1 MICPANLLSH
11 HNMKIISHHPFLI
24 TVLTIASLATSRA
37 DQYYGY
43 DERDYHGG
51 EHHMSSTEK
60 VIAGAAVAALAV
72 AAAKDSQR
80 RQNAEPQYYRGEAPP
95 PPDYRGQD
103 HVVVVR
109 IRNAD
114 GACIPVYLHR
124 TPSGYVGP
132 RGEYY
137 PSMPS
142 AEALGRM
149 YGGWDERPQS
159 RPSGQPRPSAPKA
172 SVEQGRVRILR
183 DGRTVATVRP
193 AMPNVERY
201 KFTNSNQQI
210 IIKSR
215 GNHGPATVELFN
227 ISDGSLADKVLAFA
241 IKGGKPSWAR
251 GWED

>member
-1 MICPANLLSH
+1 MKASH
-11 HNMKIISHHPFLI
+11 F
-24 TVLTIASLATSRA
+24 TRLATVACTICSLSVSKA
-37 DQYYGY
+37 DQHYGY
-43 DERDYHGG
+43 KERDYHGG
-51 EHHMSSTEK
+51 THHMSSTEK

-72 AAAKDSQR
+72 AAAKDAQR
-80 RQNAEPQYYRGEAPP
+80 RQNAPAQSYRAEAPP
-95 PPDYRGQD
+95 PPDYRGMD
-103 HVVVVR
+103 HITVVR
-109 IRNAD
+109 IRAAN
-114 GACIPVYLHR
+114 GSCIPVYLHQ
-124 TPSGYVGP
+124 TPSGFIGP

-137 PSMPS
+137 PSLPS
-142 AEALGRM
+142 AEMLAST
-149 YGGWDERPQS
+149 YGGWDDQPQG
-159 RPSGQPRPSAPKA
+159 REPRPSAPKA

-183 DGRTVATVRP
+183 DNRTVAVVRP